1 MIHFQPRPGFEV
13 REPPMA
19 NDEEHKSRIQIQDL
33 NSVSATEAKN
43 RFGDLLHRVVYEHE
57 PVLIERNGRPMA
69 VLVDIDQYLDL
80 RKKSRDGRDG

>member
-1 MIHFQPRPGFEV
+1 
-13 REPPMA
+13 MA

-33 NSVSATEAKN
+33 NSVSATDAKN

-80 RKKSRDGRDG
+80 KKKSRGG

>member
-1 MIHFQPRPGFEV
+1 
-13 REPPMA
+13 MA
-19 NDEEHKSRIQIQDL
+19 NDEKHKSRLQIQDL
-33 NSVSATEAKN
+33 NSVSATDAKN

-69 VLVDIDQYLDL
+69 VLVDVDQYLDL

>member
-1 MIHFQPRPGFEV
+1 
-13 REPPMA
+13 MA

-80 RKKSRDGRDG
+80 KKKSRGG